1 MIFLIEYHRPKGRLV
16 TFKVFE
22 DSQRSDAENSR
33 LDIELELNRKGI
45 DHEVVLLE
53 AESKDALR
61 KTHRRYFEDLGETLD
76 KMMSR
81 SLGSPA
87 QTPERISRSRRSR

>member
-1 MIFLIEYHRPKGRLV
+1 VIFLIEYHRPKGRLV

-22 DSQRSDAENSR
+22 DSHRSEAEHSR

-45 DHEVVLLE
+45 KHEVVLLE
-53 AESKDALR
+53 AKSKDALR

-76 KMMSR
+76 KILTR
-81 SLGSPA
+81 SLDSPA
-87 QTPERISRSRRSR
+87 QTPALTSRRRRSR